1 MTIELNGKVYH
12 DEHDVTI
19 KISND
24 NTKFVKQVT
33 VTIRSDGDPEDA
45 MKLADKLYK
54 DGLGS

>member
-1 MTIELNGKVYH
+1 MIIEKDGIFYH

-54 DGLGS
+54 DSLGS